1 MTTVL
6 HLPSRADAP
15 IACDMTTAVDT
26 PAERLAEYARLF
38 EASLARRERREASVV
53 FVFRSSAGTSELV
66 AELAR
71 REAAC
76 CPFMEYRV
84 ETSGDE
90 VIYTIADPATG
101 AARDDVDRMLDAVYA
116 LPENADS
123 GIDGLLGRIADD
135 GVRIVETEPNR
146 FEWRPR

>member
-38 EASLARRERREASVV
+38 EASLARRERRDASVV

-90 VIYTIADPATG
+90 LIYTITG
-101 AARDDVDRMLDAVYA
+101 AARDGVGAMLDAMYA
-116 LPENADS
+116 LPESPRSGWPAHVAD
-123 GIDGLLGRIADD
+123 IEVDVAGRREQRRVDEQPAHVDA
-135 GVRIVETEPNR
+135 
-146 FEWRPR
+146 